1 MDSKNSE
8 IDKEKSPDV
17 LSFKRYYSEVCDEEI
32 ENAINYLASNIP
44 EDVLKEAF
52 EKFKQN
58 FDFVGKEHFGLGM
71 DVRNL
76 LYREGF
82 DLGGMGLDDNWVY
95 LSVEGF
101 REGVREKGL
110 NLVFAGF
117 RFAGLV
123 YGDKNFFPPNFSYFC
138 HGL

>member
-8 IDKEKSPDV
+8 IDIEKSPDA
-17 LSFKRYYSEVCDEEI
+17 LSFKRYYSEVRDEEI
-32 ENAINYLASNIP
+32 ENAIYYLASNIP

-82 DLGGMGLDDNWVY
+82 ELGGTGLDENWVY
-95 LSVEGF
+95 LLWKASENVCG
-101 REGVREKGL
+101 KK
-110 NLVFAGF
+110 
-117 RFAGLV
+117 
-123 YGDKNFFPPNFSYFC
+123 D
-138 HGL
+138 

>member
-32 ENAINYLASNIP
+32 ENAIDNFASNIP

-52 EKFKQN
+52 DKFKQN

-82 DLGGMGLDDNWVY
+82 DLGAWD
-95 LSVEGF
+95 STKTGF
-101 REGVREKGL
+101 TFCGRLQRRC
-110 NLVFAGF
+110 AGKRIKPGF
-117 RFAGLV
+117 CRF
-123 YGDKNFFPPNFSYFC
+123 
-138 HGL
+138 